1 LRFLARFAAL
11 YVERTALL
19 SSVRSLASSVGVQAR
34 NPKWTSYGAL
44 EIDLFSPSRA
54 DLDLLLSIVA
64 PLAELE
70 FVHDLN
76 VAPPHKPDAELLSE
90 ARSLFNEERY
100 WECHEVLEGVW
111 RQKQGDEKRFLQGV
125 ILVCA
130 AFVHHQ
136 KGEDVVAAG
145 VMKRALPLLDYASPA
160 YGGFRVA
167 ELRRNSEKILEKGR
181 FSTFQ
186 V

>member
-1 LRFLARFAAL
+1 MRFLARFVAP

-19 SSVRSLASSVGVQAR
+19 ASVRSLARSVGVQAR

-44 EIDLFSPSRA
+44 EIDLFSPTKA
-54 DLDLLLSIVA
+54 DLDMFLSLMD

-70 FVHDLN
+70 FIRNLN
-76 VAPPHKPDAELLSE
+76 TAPAHKTDEELLSE
-90 ARSLFNEERY
+90 ARELFNEERY
-100 WECHEVLEGVW
+100 WECHEVLEGLW

-136 KGEDVVAAG
+136 KGEGEVALS
-145 VMKRALPLLDYASPA
+145 VLERSSRQLDFPSPA
-160 YGGFRVA
+160 YGGFVVA
-167 ELRRNSEKILEKGR
+167 PLRKNVTAILASKR
-181 FSTFQ
+181 FSNFQ

>member
-1 LRFLARFAAL
+1 LRFLARFVTPYL
-11 YVERTALL
+11 ERTALL
-19 SSVRSLASSVGVQAR
+19 ASVRSLARSVGVDAR

-44 EIDLFSPSRA
+44 EIDLFAPTKA
-54 DLDLLLSIVA
+54 DLDIFLSLMD

-76 VAPPHKPDAELLSE
+76 LAPTHNADEELLSE
-90 ARSLFNEERY
+90 ARQLFNEERY
-100 WECHEVLEGVW
+100 WECHEVLEGLW
-111 RQKQGDEKRFLQGV
+111 RQKQGNEKRFLQGV

-136 KGEDVVAAG
+136 KGEGDV
-145 VMKRALPLLDYASPA
+145 ALSVLARSSRQLDFPESA
-160 YGGFRVA
+160 YGGFAVA
-167 ELRRNSEKILEKGR
+167 PLRKNVEAILASKR
-181 FSTFQ
+181 FSNFR